1 MGTGR
6 AEKPRASVAPRN
18 LPRRA
23 VVAVNDGLAERRAI
37 RLDARDMVAGAQI
50 LSWIALPHRPAHG
63 VALLNHWYWARRRFR
78 KEGVPALPFTLKKLN
93 RIEGQLQNF
102 NARVSDAFL
111 AGVWLQRRSFSALPG
126 EGGPI
131 ASMLKAWGASTKSQA
146 QRRAVLRGTAQ
157 SQEIRDIWSRR
168 KPVLHLAWAAGE
180 TLADR
185 YHCEGRQGFDLERTV
200 FWPDWVPATI
210 DRAEQIASQVC
221 RFGAFDPGQF
231 HRFHRDSF

>member
-78 KEGVPALPFTLKKLN
+78 GESVPALPFTLKKLS

-102 NARVSDAFL
+102 NARVMDAFL
-111 AGVWLQRRSFSALPG
+111 AGVWFQRRQLTVLPDSGGLILSAV
-126 EGGPI
+126 
-131 ASMLKAWGASTKSQA
+131 KAWSASTRTLA
-146 QRRAVLRGTAQ
+146 QRRADLRGTAQ
-157 SQEIRDIWSRR
+157 PQEIRAIWSTR
-168 KPVLHLAWAAGE
+168 KPVLHLALAAGE
-180 TLADR
+180 MLAEH
-185 YHCEGRQGFDLERTV
+185 YHSEGRQGFDLERTV
-200 FWPDWVPATI
+200 FWPNWVPATI
-210 DRAEQIASQVC
+210 DRAERIASQAC
-221 RFGAFDPGQF
+221 RFGAFEPHQF
-231 HRFHRDSF
+231 YRFHRDSF